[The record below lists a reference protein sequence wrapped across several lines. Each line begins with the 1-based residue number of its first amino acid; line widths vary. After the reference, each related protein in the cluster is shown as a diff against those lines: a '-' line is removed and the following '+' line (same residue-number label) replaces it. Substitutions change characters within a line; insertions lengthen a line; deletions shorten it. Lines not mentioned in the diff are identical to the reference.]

1 MNSKSGK
8 LQPPRPR
15 GTCRFPGAASAIF
28 LRGGKEFLPT
38 RRCDFN
44 GISGFR
50 PNSLS
55 SCRRSSI
62 SVEPSMKKGRR
73 SGVRFSLWMKRL
85 LFKNGE
91 AILAA
96 LPIAHSN
103 SDSLPSKPACH
114 FPPRERRTL
123 PLHFPAARRG
133 DIPVPLFRDGSVGVE
148 QGEREPNKGRQECR
162 PSLGHGG
169 RDSTGTHIL
178 NSRRLKPNRSPHP
191 SPPALPPSP
200 NRPHIP
206 FLHQLDG
213 DVLDES

>member
-38 RRCDFN
+38 RRCDFS
-44 GISGFR
+44 GISGFQ

-62 SVEPSMKKGRR
+62 SVEPWMKKGRR
-73 SGVRFSLWMKRL
+73 SNVRLSLSMKRL

-96 LPIAHSN
+96 LPMVHSN

-114 FPPRERRTL
+114 LPPRERRTL

-133 DIPVPLFRDGSVGVE
+133 DIPVPLFRDGSVGVA

-162 PSLGHGG
+162 PSLGARGK
-169 RDSTGTHIL
+169 R
-178 NSRRLKPNRSPHP
+178 
-191 SPPALPPSP
+191 
-200 NRPHIP
+200 
-206 FLHQLDG
+206 LDG
-213 DVLDES
+213 NPQT